1 MLVVLKLM
9 MVAHASIPA
18 LFFSGPFL
26 STEIVD
32 GIMHAIQCWSQRPA
46 LASFHEYSRMQF
58 DVLPWCPTLWLLESG
73 DTEIL
78 ALSGRPLFSAPPG
91 TQSALPFVIV

>member
-1 MLVVLKLM
+1 MQVFQLRSFLALSCQLKSSM
-9 MVAHASIPA
+9 ESCTSYNVGHK
-18 LFFSGPFL
+18 
-26 STEIVD
+26 
-32 GIMHAIQCWSQRPA
+32 RPA

-78 ALSGRPLFSAPPG
+78 ALSARPLFSAPPG
-91 TQSALPFVIV
+91 TQSALSFVIA